1 MCLTQELTRKDQQL
15 KMQMAMSL
23 EDGNLKNTEKIWL
36 EGGFFKDCQ
45 SDLTISTA
53 NYPELTCCYIN
64 QSQVSLVKG
73 GEQAAYLQYIVCGQ
87 IMPIANPDP
96 SLNLDTHKFKEDEV
110 VIYVPVYNKST
121 GLYGGMKKC

>member
-1 MCLTQELTRKDQQL
+1 
-15 KMQMAMSL
+15 MAMSL

-45 SDLTISTA
+45 SHLTISTA
-53 NYPELTCCYIN
+53 NYPELTYCYIN

-73 GEQAAYLQYIVCGQ
+73 GEQAAYLQYIVCDQ

-96 SLNLDTHKFKEDEV
+96 SLDLDTHKFKEDEV

-121 GLYGGMKKC
+121 GLYGGMEKC

>member
-23 EDGNLKNTEKIWL
+23 EDGDLKNTEKIWL

-45 SDLTISTA
+45 SDLTILTA

-64 QSQVSLVKG
+64 QRQVSLVKG
-73 GEQAAYLQYIVCGQ
+73 VEQEVYLQYIFCSQ
-87 IMPIANPDP
+87 IIPIANPDP
-96 SLNLDTHKFKEDEV
+96 SLNLDAHKFKEDEV
-110 VIYVPVYNKST
+110 VIYVSVYNKST